1 MPGPAFLR
9 GDGVALHVVSEDDHA
24 FLQRNWNDPAVRPG
38 FGTAMVQDVDDVADH
53 VESLSEADDGEIF
66 LVCADGERVGEGF
79 LFDFDPQRGRVEL
92 GYWIAP
98 DAQGNGYATAT
109 AELLVQYAI
118 EERRLNK
125 VVARV
130 LAFNDASRSVLETV
144 GFEHAGR
151 FREDFYFD
159 GEYVDADLYDL
170 LAAEWDGPR
179 HRAGSDSGGSER
191 GGGGEDGGER

>member
-1 MPGPAFLR
+1 MPGPVFLR
-9 GDGVALHVVSEDDHA
+9 GDGVALHVVSESDHE
-24 FLQRNWNDPAVRPG
+24 FLRRNWNDPAVRPG
-38 FGTAMVQDVDDVADH
+38 FGTTMVRTEGDIAEH
-53 VESLSEADDGEIF
+53 VEGLSESDEGEIF

-79 LFDFDPQRGRVEL
+79 LFDLDPQRGRVEL
-92 GYWIAP
+92 GYWVAP
-98 DAQGNGYATAT
+98 EAQGNGHATAT
-109 AELLVQYAI
+109 ADLLVQYAF

-130 LAFNDASRSVLETV
+130 LAFNDASRRVLETV

-179 HRAGSDSGGSER
+179 HRAGTDEVDG
-191 GGGGEDGGER
+191 DGGAT